1 MLFTKL
7 KIKNLVRHKF
17 VHHQKAR
24 HLRAPYTTDE
34 FAEYFEIEILVF
46 LIENYVTL
54 KVEISIKNLNF
65 RALSSKFGI
74 LGIADIKNESIEV
87 HMQLHNINQFRFY

>member
-46 LIENYVTL
+46 LIENYFDYP
-54 KVEISIKNLNF
+54 ESGNFDQNLNF

-74 LGIADIKNESIEV
+74 FFRNPQNHNRKLPFSIKSK
-87 HMQLHNINQFRFY
+87 F

>member
-46 LIENYVTL
+46 LIENYFDYPESGNFDQKPQFQGTIF
-54 KVEISIKNLNF
+54 EIWYFFSK
-65 RALSSKFGI
+65 SSK
-74 LGIADIKNESIEV
+74 S
-87 HMQLHNINQFRFY
+87 